1 LGFGRVGCFLGGF
14 GGLEVL
20 FRAIFGCSF
29 EVLFGGVFRCS
40 FEVLFTSLFRCSF
53 KVLFGGLFRCS
64 FEVFFGGLFR
74 CAFEVLCRCWFKV
87 LFKCWFKLL
96 LEGLD
101 RRRGERTGKRGDV
114 VEGLMTPGVS
124 YGHEIKVS
132 RSAYIG
138 KLPPR
143 SDQLAQ
149 VGYQVVPASLLP
161 DARRPVV
168 LAGAD

>member
-14 GGLEVL
+14 GVFGGLEV
-20 FRAIFGCSF
+20 FFK
-29 EVLFGGVFRCS
+29 GVFRCS